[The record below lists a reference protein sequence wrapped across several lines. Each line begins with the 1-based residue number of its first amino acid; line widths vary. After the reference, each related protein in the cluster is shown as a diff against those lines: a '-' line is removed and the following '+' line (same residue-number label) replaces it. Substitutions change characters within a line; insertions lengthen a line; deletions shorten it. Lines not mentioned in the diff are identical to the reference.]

1 MISISNV
8 KMSFGAQDIFDDVN
22 FNINSR
28 ERIGLVGRNGS
39 GKTTLFNLLNRSVLP
54 EAGTIAVPKNYTIG
68 YVQQHLKFTESTVLY
83 EGCLGLRPQ
92 HIDDVWVVEKV
103 LAGLGFTEDDMW
115 RHPSEFSGGYQVR
128 LNLAKVL
135 VAEPHLL
142 LLDEPT
148 NYLDIIS
155 IRWLVSFLRKWQNE
169 LMIITH
175 DRNFMDSVTTHTMII
190 HRKKAR
196 KIAGDTSKLY
206 EQIAKEEEIH
216 EKTRMNDEKKRK
228 ETEQFI
234 SRFRAKARLAG
245 MVQSR
250 VKALEKKEK
259 LEKLERIET
268 LEFSF
273 NASPF
278 YAKKIME
285 VKNISFGYK
294 EDHLLI
300 HGLSISIAKD
310 DRICVIG
317 KNGRGKST
325 LLKLLCGELTPSAG
339 SLYGHPEIAFGYFG
353 QTNIERLNVQRTIE
367 EELIAADPDNNRK
380 KARDICGSM
389 MFQGDSALKKIS
401 VISGGER
408 SRVLLGKILLSPVN
422 MLLLDEPTNHLDME
436 SCDSLLAALD
446 SFPGASVI
454 VTHNEM
460 FLHELA
466 NRLIIFDDDKV
477 FVFDGSYQEFLDQI
491 GWRDEAQS
499 NGSKKKA
506 SDNSVSRG
514 DKKKLRAGIINQRST
529 VLKPLEK
536 AIKENEHKIEKIEKL
551 VNANNEKIVEASAK
565 GLSDKIKEI
574 SLKNHQHKTD
584 IDQFYAQL
592 EIILV
597 EHDKQSNYFEEQL
610 NQLDL
615 E

>member
-551 VNANNEKIVEASAK
+551 VHANNEKIVEASAK